1 MIDLEKLTTFLLE
14 KGFVY
19 TFCKNL
25 PNYISSFSGSIKTE
39 KYDLVPIIL
48 YFDTRIDDFPRAQL
62 GIEIQNTFE
71 PFHNPHIEKNFFICY
86 KDNSVVFDKNQIDE
100 SMDFVFSQIKHV
112 LDDYEKDDMTEILKE
127 WKSYWYG
134 ESTYYTTCET
144 IPTTLQFRNKFLYE
158 PRNIDFPEIKV
169 FTFPE
174 IPSIKDCPWPIENI
188 SALFDWIKNDF
199 QKKEIEL
206 YIKRNIKYKT
216 KISTIAFYSEKEKMM
231 FAISFIFSDSLFN
244 IKKHHL
250 NNSSVDFIYKSKAT
264 VKRFWIDIINNKTL
278 QQSNVN
284 PNYLSL
290 EDKKITLIGAGT
302 IGSNLAQILIRLG
315 AGSLQNKPLVIV
327 DNDSYEPEN
336 FTRHVLP
343 FESFGKSKAI
353 ELVNYLRWLNPLL
366 EINGEVKSVYNY
378 DLDNTDFI
386 IDATGEDCITKY
398 LNSVHF
404 DQKNNS
410 VLIISWVHVDG
421 LYVSSLI
428 IPGKN
433 CADYTTVYK
442 NQLTNTLSD
451 RTTLPRRNSCSS
463 IYVPFPI
470 MLSQYAALLTT
481 NCILD
486 YMNNKINK
494 TTLYTQNTQTGEIQ
508 IKSFE

>member
-1 MIDLEKLTTFLLE
+1 MNIEEITTYLSE

-19 TFCKNL
+19 TMQKDSAS
-25 PNYISSFSGSIKTE
+25 YIISFSGTIETK
-39 KYDLVPIIL
+39 KYDFVPIIL
-48 YFDTRIDDFPRAQL
+48 HFDTRIDDFPIAQL
-62 GIEIQNTFE
+62 RSEIQASFE
-71 PFHNPHIEKNFFICY
+71 PFHNPHIEKEFFICY
-86 KDNSVVFDKNQIDE
+86 KDNSVVFDKNQIEE

-127 WKSYWYG
+127 WKSYWYPAD
-134 ESTYYTTCET
+134 TYYTTCVK
-144 IPTTLQFRNKFLYE
+144 IPDALESRNKFLVE
-158 PRNIDFPEIKV
+158 TKNIDFPEIKV
-169 FTFPE
+169 IKIPE
-174 IPSIKDCPWPIENI
+174 VPSIKNCNWPIETV
-188 SALFDWIKNDF
+188 SSLFAWLQNDI
-199 QKKEIEL
+199 QEKEIEL
-206 YIKRNIKYKT
+206 YIKRNLKYKRKT
-216 KISTIAFYSEKEKMM
+216 STIAIYSEKEEMM
-231 FAISFIFSDSLFN
+231 FAISFTFTSSAFN

-250 NNSSVDFIYKSKAT
+250 NNTSIDLVYKSKVA
-264 VKRFWIDIINNKTL
+264 VKRYWIDIINNQIL

-284 PNYLSL
+284 PNFLSL
-290 EDKKITLIGAGT
+290 EDKKISLIGAGT

-315 AGSLQNKPLVIV
+315 AGSLQNKPFVIV
-327 DNDSYEPEN
+327 DYDTFEPEN

-353 ELVNYLRWLNPLL
+353 ELANYLRWLNPLL
-366 EINGEVKSVYNY
+366 EITYEAKSVYNY

-386 IDATGEDCITKY
+386 IDTTGEDCVTNY
-398 LNSVHF
+398 LNTVHF
-404 DQKNNS
+404 DKKNNS

-442 NQLTNTLSD
+442 NQFSNTSTD
-451 RTTLPRRNSCSS
+451 RISLPSRNSCSS

-481 NCILD
+481 KCIRD

-508 IKSFE
+508 IKYFE